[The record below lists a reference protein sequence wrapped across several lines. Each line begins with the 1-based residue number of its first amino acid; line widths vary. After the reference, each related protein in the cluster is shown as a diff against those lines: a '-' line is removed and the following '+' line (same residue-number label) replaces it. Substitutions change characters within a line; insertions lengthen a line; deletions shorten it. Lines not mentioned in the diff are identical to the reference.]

1 VNHTLHTRLD
11 HEALIAAGVDP
22 SSTQPRERAVT
33 CQVCGA
39 WTANQAAH
47 CDTHYVAP
55 MAARRAAGA
64 S

>member
-1 VNHTLHTRLD
+1 MNHTLHTRLD

-33 CQVCGA
+33 CRRCGRLT
-39 WTANQAAH
+39 WNQAAH
-47 CDTHYVAP
+47 CDAHYVAP
-55 MAARRAAGA
+55 FAALRAVM